1 MATLNINLTQSSVN
15 QREAYIQAKS
25 AISFAESYYAEHSE
39 HIPGIGGT
47 GEGLVLFETSS
58 VGDGAK
64 FIETKSGTNVRVSP
78 ADVQKLKDN
87 CVDTYIEVTNK
98 KTSAK
103 SNSLVLKAYCKY
115 GNGNAYKMEK
125 SFDLGTEVKQDL
137 NDFVGTIQYEP
148 SPATRYV
155 RVHVRATTAFEG
167 APYFYMWYHDRSN
180 MQMYDEAGNK
190 IASTGIDDYGQSTIV
205 NKLSYNNNY
214 STIQNGT
221 FVDGKA
227 YGECAMSYEGNGWYM
242 TKKTFNLNRR
252 ATFLNGL
259 ITKTGGKR
267 TDGGVAYDHQ
277 QSYEFFGIPIPME
290 NETGPKNAVD
300 LYIDINQN
308 DLKDM
313 LILNKW
319 YVDDSKRTQTNSRVY
334 SFRDH
339 DSGGTMMDEFNWT
352 YDHSSGST
360 GKEKLNDFVTYM
372 NKFYTVFT
380 KSDTAI
386 VHYRESGITTKY
398 YVDAHGN
405 YTDAAGNSSASPVE
419 TGIPGFT
426 YEGYGWWRSFT
437 HDFNKSVVIGSSTYS
452 YGSGKV
458 ISYNTVSGKEIIREL
473 FICADGDES
482 AAFGEEEDANIWFVK
497 HGDINAGDYVEV
509 NVKANG
515 QPVDRNEGATIS
527 YKARIYDETVKI
539 PAYDDTNVIDISTK
553 EEKLEFEKLKNSG
566 EGLTYKDLVSDTTI
580 GNYYIIGTMNS
591 TPWGEVSGDTHRWQ
605 NTDVMERQELTNNF
619 YREYSVTPGQPIKFW
634 VAQIPK
640 GVETS
645 ENYTFYRAE
654 TYEYVS
660 ESTFNIE
667 TLQWEDQV
675 ETIENYTNVWGDN
688 NNVDDEHQYC
698 RVYIP
703 ESDKITIYFNADAE
717 TISIDDYGTGSSD
730 RKIYSVVGWMN
741 DWGADP
747 ENAGSYKYKFT
758 DTMELY
764 SDTQGVL
771 TYNDPDLKI
780 ESGDTKYFKIVERS
794 ESVTDDTEIDW
805 TKVYGNNGDC
815 SNIAGVDEANA
826 VVVHAPEEPAGQPKK
841 QYYVTLLYGPQ
852 NSADPS
858 SKKIPKV
865 TTTEVIE
872 DEYFYLL
879 SPSNG
884 WFMTKDPVTNE
895 EVYPEDYDT
904 TKAASY
910 RFEEESALYDQHT
923 YTYTLPELQEIGTY
937 NIRILS
943 SKGTTG
949 NKPNYDL
956 SWGKT
961 ISNVEGQPGYLVSQ
975 GPSALSFEY
984 TLTERGYVTFKF
996 IYEASDP
1003 AKSKIEPISEL
1014 NGTFKPYEG
1023 SPDTVYVGFYNGKL
1037 ENIHDSALSSKFG
1050 GTAGTDVWP
1059 ENSIYI
1065 TYKTAETGFNCFRVT
1080 KKDADGNFW
1089 AKVPQDAEYLYFSNG
1104 RTNDYN
1110 TFHSE
1115 DFQYTDNITSDKF
1128 KGAASSIFF
1137 PITDNKDTENRTRWS
1152 VGDSQKYNEYVNDY
1166 TDIEET
1172 DAPMAYYGST
1182 QCNYYDAPIV
1192 NVLNMLV
1199 TKGDPSPTQK
1209 YFFTT
1214 ALWPNGYRAD
1224 GHKYY
1229 FSKDRYVNFMGEKF
1243 YYDSIP
1249 ADKQSGWTNKSS
1261 LLLVKSDASAS
1272 PINGYMFEG
1281 DLGMEENSGSYATNY
1296 YGYGGYNLRWNL
1308 YMMNRAGGVFV
1319 SDRYYRND
1327 VKTGRRLKD
1336 GNNNTYDEYVKSE
1349 SYFNYVNV
1357 LVPSGEDV
1365 DATYADGSY
1374 KYVDGYTPSWYTYR
1388 VAASST
1394 VKISDIKGCRTATDP
1409 IITGKSFDFPVVK
1422 ETTHVNRPVYV
1433 YKDVNDK
1440 VKNYSYNIDQGV
1452 VDNFNNSGTIKSAVF
1467 FLNTEDWEHVNV
1479 HAFTPFGEV
1488 YLKGEESIPG
1498 GEVYFAKD
1506 GTNGDYYDDGGNELQ
1521 GHAMYKFEF
1530 NDGDYCFFQFFDGDS
1545 ATKAGLESAANK
1557 SQVVYFTGEEFKS
1570 SDDQYNVNY
1579 SGLNIDPRTTKTLC
1593 EGPADG
1599 LTWYMHPRISI
1610 MHTYLDMDS
1619 VNQLTQ
1625 DTEYYGYIPDAGAYA
1640 LLPSGNEADMVKI
1653 DALAS
1658 IKTQYEN
1665 QYKNG
1670 NTSASHGASKA
1681 WKSSGVGDKYAG
1693 LLEAASEFMDTVRQA
1708 RVYISDKKAEAG
1720 THPNRETDEW
1730 KYNSTSDTWY
1740 WIGNDPD
1747 HRMVYMEGE
1756 QLEKNSAFEY
1766 DAKWVGGLK
1775 NVYKSIMFKKTSS
1788 RTQYNYFMGI
1798 DPATRQKLY
1807 SRVDITNSIYN
1818 KSADDITKELFE
1830 NYTAQLK
1837 AWLDNPRQTLKDEA
1851 VQIIIDDTPENG
1863 KGGWGNTIGL
1873 YVKTKSWDINTG
1885 KWVSSW
1891 QPYDGS
1897 ELSKTTQSNFYA
1909 YVLVLEDGS
1918 PYTNCEFTIAPSCPD
1933 ANNMVDGATVVTQ
1946 TLQART
1952 RYRAN
1957 TRYYDKSGK
1966 KFDPEKFLSV
1976 DQSVET
1982 KIFSGN
1988 KIEQTRPD
1996 ASLNEISATDLF
2008 NEFVSLH
2015 EGDGFKIN
2023 FMYDTVVTYY
2033 NNGNTSDKRVYTIYA
2048 GCYDINEST
2057 YSGFKKDLAGDSHTG
2072 INVFTDNARVF
2083 FKTPENYG
2091 MTTAKNYSNWNSS
2104 RTENKNNL
2112 DIMTKNINA
2121 GNKDITGSAPNSTVS
2136 FRYNGEKGAVL
2147 TMLPTTGITLKGNKI
2162 IMAAN
2167 VIDFRT
2173 SEKKDFILDSKTI
2186 EFKTDT
2192 YIVTPSG
2199 ERFMIDH
2206 GKYVYNNGAGNKV
2219 PRVSLKSTLGNPKED
2234 WRKYYSLVSDSG
2246 NTLKKG
2252 MIVVD

>member
-25 AISFAESYYAEHSE
+25 AISFAESYYAEHSD

-58 VGDGAK
+58 IGDGAK
-64 FIETKSGTNVRVSP
+64 FIETVNGSNVRVSP

-87 CVDTYIEVTNK
+87 CLDTYIEVTNK

-103 SNSLVLKAYCKY
+103 SNSLFLKAYCKY
-115 GNGNAYKMEK
+115 GNGNAYTMEK
-125 SFDLGTEVKQDL
+125 SFDLGTEVKKDL

-155 RVHVRATTAFEG
+155 RVHVRATTAFDG

-180 MQMYDEAGNK
+180 TQMYDEYGRA
-190 IASTGIDDYGQSTIV
+190 IADSRIDTYGQSTIV

-267 TDGGVAYDHQ
+267 TDGGINYDHQ

-308 DLKDM
+308 ELKDM
-313 LILNKW
+313 LVFNGW
-319 YVDDSKRTQTNSRVY
+319 YTNNSTREQTNPKVY
-334 SFRDH
+334 NFRD
-339 DSGGTMMDEFNWT
+339 DWYDGRYERNSNGPRNDEFNWV
-352 YDHSSGST
+352 YDHSVGSN

-386 VHYRESGITTKY
+386 VHYREAGITTKY
-398 YVDAHGN
+398 YVDSHGN
-405 YTDAAGNSSASPVE
+405 YTDGAGNPSGTPVE

-437 HDFNKSVVIGSSTYS
+437 HDFDKYVTVGSSTYS

-458 ISYNTVSGKEIIREL
+458 ISYNTVSGKEVIREL
-473 FICADGDES
+473 FICADGGES
-482 AAFGEEEDANIWFVK
+482 ASFGEEEDANIWFVK

-527 YKARIYDETVKI
+527 YTARIYDETTKV
-539 PAYDDTNVIDISTK
+539 PAYDDSTIIDISTK
-553 EEKLEFEKLKNSG
+553 EEKLEFENLKKSSD
-566 EGLTYKDLVSDTTI
+566 ELTYKNLASDTTI

-591 TPWGEVSGDTHRWQ
+591 TPWGELSGDTHRWQ
-605 NTDVMERQELTNNF
+605 NTDVMNREDMTNNF

-634 VAQIPK
+634 VAQLPK
-640 GVETS
+640 GAKVD
-645 ENYTFYRAE
+645 ENYEFYRAQE
-654 TYEYVS
+654 YEYVS
-660 ESTFNIE
+660 ETTFNIE
-667 TLQWEDQV
+667 TFEWEDKI
-675 ETIENYTNVWGDN
+675 EKIENYTNVWGDN

-717 TISIDDYGTGSSD
+717 TISIDDYGTGESE
-730 RKIYSVVGWMN
+730 RKIYSVIGWMN

-747 ENAGSYKYKFT
+747 ENPSSFKYKFT
-758 DTMELY
+758 DTMEMY

-780 ESGDTKYFKIVERS
+780 ESGETKYFKIAERG
-794 ESVTDDTEIDW
+794 ESVSEEEDIDW

-815 SNIAGVDEANA
+815 SNVAGVDEANA
-826 VVVHAPEEPAGQPKK
+826 VVVHVADEPAGQPKK
-841 QYYVTLLYGPQ
+841 QYYVTILYGPQ

-872 DEYFYLL
+872 DENFYLL

-884 WFMTKDPVTNE
+884 WFMTKDPTTNA

-910 RFEEESALYDQHT
+910 RFEEESAMFDQHT

-943 SKGTTG
+943 SKGTAG
-949 NKPNYDL
+949 NKPNYEM

-961 ISNVEGQPGYLVSQ
+961 ISTTEGEEGYKVSQ
-975 GPSALSFEY
+975 GVAAKSYEY
-984 TLTERGYVTFKF
+984 TLNQRGYVKFTFT
-996 IYEASDP
+996 YEESDP
-1003 AKSKIEPISEL
+1003 SKSTIEYSF
-1014 NGTFKPYEG
+1014 TPYEE
-1023 SPDTVYVGFYNGKL
+1023 PVDTVYVGFYNGQL
-1037 ENIHDSALSSKFG
+1037 INTHDASLNSKFG
-1050 GTAGTDVWP
+1050 GATGTDVW
-1059 ENSIYI
+1059 EESSIYV
-1065 TYKTAETGFNCFRVT
+1065 TYKTAATGFNCFRVT
-1080 KKDADGNFW
+1080 KKDADNNFW
-1089 AKVPQDAEYLYFSNG
+1089 AKMPQDAEYVYFSNG

-1110 TFHSE
+1110 TFHSA
-1115 DFQYTDNITSDKF
+1115 DFQYTDNITSEKF

-1137 PITDNKDTENRTRWS
+1137 PIIGNKDTENRTKWT
-1152 VGDSQKYNEYVNDY
+1152 VGDSQKYNEYVNSY
-1166 TDIEET
+1166 TDFDET

-1199 TKGDPSPTQK
+1199 TKGDPSPSQK
-1209 YFFTT
+1209 YFFTPV
-1214 ALWPNGYRAD
+1214 LWPYGYSVD
-1224 GHKYY
+1224 GYNY
-1229 FSKDRYVNFMGEKF
+1229 TFSKDRYVNFMGEKF
-1243 YYDSIP
+1243 YYDNINANS
-1249 ADKQSGWTNKSS
+1249 QRGWTNKSS
-1261 LLLVKSDASAS
+1261 ILLVKTSTSGSARR
-1272 PINGYMFEG
+1272 GYMFEG
-1281 DLGMEENSGSYATNY
+1281 DLGMEENSGSYATKNISKY
-1296 YGYGGYNLRWNL
+1296 DL

-1319 SDRYYRND
+1319 SDRYYRNN
-1327 VKTGRRLKD
+1327 VKTGNRLKD
-1336 GNNNTYDEYVKSE
+1336 GNGNYYDEYVKSE

-1357 LVPSGEDV
+1357 LVPPGEDV
-1365 DATYADGSY
+1365 NATYDDGSY

-1409 IITGKSFDFPVVK
+1409 IITSKSFDFPVVK
-1422 ETTHVNRPVYV
+1422 ESTHVNRPVYV
-1433 YKDVNDK
+1433 YKDVNNK

-1452 VDNFNNSGTIKSAVF
+1452 VDNFNNSGAIKSAVF

-1488 YLKGEESIPG
+1488 YLEGKENIPG
-1498 GEVYFAKD
+1498 GDVYFAKD
-1506 GTNGDYYDDGGNELQ
+1506 GTNGDYYSNSGTELQ

-1530 NDGDYCFFQFFDGDS
+1530 NDGDYSFFQFFDGTDAS
-1545 ATKAGLESAANK
+1545 AAGLAAATNK

-1570 SDDQYNVNY
+1570 SDDQYNANFA
-1579 SGLNIDPRTTKTLC
+1579 GKNIDPRTTKTLC

-1625 DTEYYGYIPDAGAYA
+1625 DTEYYGYIPSAGAYA
-1640 LLPSGNEADMVKI
+1640 LLPSSNEADMVKI
-1653 DALAS
+1653 DALAD

-1670 NTSASHGASKA
+1670 NADASHGASKA
-1681 WKSSGVGDKYAG
+1681 WKSSGVGDRYAG

-1720 THPNRETDEW
+1720 DHPIYTNDEW
-1730 KYNSTSDTWY
+1730 KTSGSYWY
-1740 WIGNDPD
+1740 WVGNDPD
-1747 HRMVYMEGE
+1747 HRMVFMEGE
-1756 QLEKNSAFEY
+1756 QLEKNAAFEY
-1766 DAKWVGGLK
+1766 DPKWVGGLK
-1775 NVYKSIMFKKTSS
+1775 NVYKSIMFKSKPG
-1788 RTQYNYFMGI
+1788 RTQYNYFLGI
-1798 DPATRQKLY
+1798 DPATKKAQY
-1807 SRVDITNSIYN
+1807 SKVNITDSIYN
-1818 KSADDITKELFE
+1818 KSEDQITKSLFE

-1837 AWLDNPRQTLKDEA
+1837 AWLDNPRQTLKEEA
-1851 VQIIIDDTPENG
+1851 VQIIIDDTPDSG
-1863 KGGWGNTIGL
+1863 KGGWGSTIGL
-1873 YVKTKSWDINTG
+1873 YVKTKNWSATQNKFVYSW
-1885 KWVSSW
+1885 V
-1891 QPYDGS
+1891 PYDGS

-1909 YVLVLEDGS
+1909 FVMVLEDGS
-1918 PYTNCEFTIAPSCPD
+1918 PYLNCEFTIAPSCPD
-1933 ANNMVDGATVVTQ
+1933 ANDMVDGAKVVTQ
-1946 TLQART
+1946 TLQIKN

-1957 TRYYDKSGK
+1957 TRFYDKAGK
-1966 KFDPEKFLSV
+1966 KFDPDNFLSV

-1982 KIFSGN
+1982 KIFSGE
-1988 KIEQTRPD
+1988 KIEQTKPG
-1996 ASLNEISATDLF
+1996 ASLSEISATDLF

-2015 EGDGFKIN
+2015 KGDGFRIN

-2033 NNGNTSDKRVYTIYA
+2033 NNNNAADKRVYTIYA
-2048 GCYDINEST
+2048 GCYDINANT
-2057 YSGFKKDLAGDSHTG
+2057 YSGFTKDLAGDDRTG
-2072 INVFTDNARVF
+2072 MNVFTDNARVF
-2083 FKTPENYG
+2083 FKTPANYG

-2121 GNKDITGSAPNSTVS
+2121 GKDITGSAPNSTVS

-2147 TMLPTTGITLKGNKI
+2147 NILPTTGITLKGNTI

-2173 SEKKDFILDSKTI
+2173 AEKKDFILDSKTL

-2192 YIVTPSG
+2192 YIITPSG
-2199 ERFMIDH
+2199 DRYMIDH
-2206 GKYVYNNGAGNKV
+2206 GKYVYNNSAGNKV
-2219 PRVSLKSTLGNPKED
+2219 PRVSLKSTLANPKED